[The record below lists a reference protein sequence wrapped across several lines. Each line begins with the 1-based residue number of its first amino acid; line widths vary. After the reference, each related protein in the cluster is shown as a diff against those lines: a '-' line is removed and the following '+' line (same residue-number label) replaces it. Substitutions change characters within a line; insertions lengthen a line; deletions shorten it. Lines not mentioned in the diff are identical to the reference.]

1 VSRADRSIGG
11 DRREAEPDELISVRE
26 QVFGVMAATALLIFF
41 VPILL
46 ITSIAIK
53 IDSPGPIFVRE
64 TKSYRVVK
72 AYKFRNPQRLTW
84 LDLMLKQTGI
94 DQLPQLL
101 NVLRGEMSFTDLLR
115 AGIFRL

>member
-11 DRREAEPDELISVRE
+11 DRREAEPVDLMSARE
-26 QVFGVMAATALLIFF
+26 QVFGVTAAATLLVFF

-72 AYKFRNPQRLTW
+72 AFKFRTPQRLTW
-84 LDLMLKQTGI
+84 LDFMLKQTGI
-94 DQLPQLL
+94 DQLPQLI

-115 AGIFRL
+115 IFRL